1 VSERKP
7 VKAEERGTG
16 RGRGTDPHGSTTRVA
31 RVVADQ
37 SAPGA
42 ARRLVRSWLGDHA
55 RVDDAA
61 LALSEVVTNAVL
73 HGGSNLPP
81 LTVRFRQEDNGFRVE
96 VDQATVRTV
105 GVHAGFPRPDDGR
118 GRGLAVVEALAE
130 RWGVTY
136 GTAPATGTTVWF
148 EM

>member
-1 VSERKP
+1 MN
-7 VKAEERGTG
+7 AEEQGTERDRGI
-16 RGRGTDPHGSTTRVA
+16 DPHGSTTRVA
-31 RVVADQ
+31 RVVADK

-55 RVDDAA
+55 RADDAA

-73 HGGSNLPP
+73 HGGSDLPP
-81 LTVRFRQEDNGFRVE
+81 LRVHFRQADNGFRVE
-96 VDQATVRTV
+96 VDQTTVRTV
-105 GVHAGFPRPDDGR
+105 EARTGFPRPDHGR

-130 RWGVTY
+130 RWGVTN
-136 GTAPATGTTVWF
+136 GTAPAAGTTVWF